1 VEAPIFIGSVELTEP
16 VGGSEPLARPDG
28 ATWTQVR
35 LLVRMQG
42 IPVGYAFLPPALL
55 DAAAVARQIWAQLGA
70 AINARRA
77 DRGLPALFELP
88 VSGIAPAAELVSQL
102 TEFPLV
108 SVVLCTRDRP
118 AGAMVTLRGLAALR
132 YDPFEI
138 VVVDNAPSSDA
149 TEAAVRAEFG
159 ADPRVRY
166 VREPRPGLSVA
177 RNCGVAAAAG
187 QIVAFT
193 DDDVRVDPYWLDGIV
208 RGFRQ
213 GEEVACVTGLIP
225 TAEIDNAA
233 QLYFDQRATWGTG
246 CEGRLFDLTAHR
258 DASPLYPYSA
268 GIYGTGANFALAA
281 TALKELG
288 PFDEALGAG
297 SPCGGGEDL
306 EMFVRVIL
314 AGRTIAY
321 EPSAIVSHV
330 HRADLAQLSRQ
341 MVAYGSGCTAALTAI
356 VLRHPRARLE
366 LASRLVSGVLR
377 IFAIR
382 DRVHGNASLPS
393 GLMRQ
398 EFRGML
404 LGPWR
409 YYRGRRALPRDSQAR
424 RALPRDS
431 QARRGAGLPPAAGSE
446 SASYRAGRRRDS

>member
-1 VEAPIFIGSVELTEP
+1 MEAPIFIGSVELTES
-16 VGGSEPLARPDG
+16 VGGLETPARPDG
-28 ATWTQVR
+28 AAYTQVR

-42 IPVGYAFLPPALL
+42 IPVGYAFLPPAAT
-55 DAAAVARQIWAQLGA
+55 DAAAVARLIWAQLGA

-77 DRGLPALFELP
+77 LAALTELS
-88 VSGIAPAAELVSQL
+88 VLGIEPAAELIPDL

-177 RNCGVAAAAG
+177 RNCGAAAAAG

-258 DASPLYPYSA
+258 DASL
-268 GIYGTGANFALAA
+268 
-281 TALKELG
+281 LG
-288 PFDEALGAG
+288 
-297 SPCGGGEDL
+297 
-306 EMFVRVIL
+306 R
-314 AGRTIAY
+314 
-321 EPSAIVSHV
+321 H
-330 HRADLAQLSRQ
+330 
-341 MVAYGSGCTAALTAI
+341 
-356 VLRHPRARLE
+356 LRHRRE
-366 LASRLVSGVLR
+366 LRPG
-377 IFAIR
+377 
-382 DRVHGNASLPS
+382 
-393 GLMRQ
+393 
-398 EFRGML
+398 RGGAEGTRPL
-404 LGPWR
+404 
-409 YYRGRRALPRDSQAR
+409 
-424 RALPRDS
+424 
-431 QARRGAGLPPAAGSE
+431 RRGA
-446 SASYRAGRRRDS
+446 RRRESLRRRRGPGDVRPGHPGRPHHRV

>member
-1 VEAPIFIGSVELTEP
+1 MEAPILIGSVELTEP
-16 VGGSEPLARPDG
+16 VGGLETPARPDG
-28 ATWTQVR
+28 AAYTQVR

-42 IPVGYAFLPPALL
+42 IPVGYAFLPPTAIE
-55 DAAAVARQIWAQLGA
+55 AAAVARQVWAQLGA
-70 AINARRA
+70 AVNARRA
-77 DRGLPALFELP
+77 DRGLAALTELP
-88 VSGIAPAAELVSQL
+88 VGGIAPAAELVPEL

-208 RGFRQ
+208 RGFGQ

-233 QLYFDQRATWGTG
+233 QLYFDQRATWGAG
-246 CEGRLFDLTAHR
+246 CEKRLFDLTGHR

-314 AGRTIAY
+314 AGRTIRY

-330 HRADLAQLSRQ
+330 HRADLAQLSKQ

-356 VLRHPRARLE
+356 AARHPRARLE
-366 LASRLVSGVLR
+366 LAARLVSGVLR

-404 LGPWR
+404 LGPWL
-409 YYRGRRALPRDSQAR
+409 YYRGRRGVRRYGQERR
-424 RALPRDS
+424 RAPRAG
-431 QARRGAGLPPAAGSE
+431 QGRRGLS
-446 SASYRAGRRRDS
+446 RAGRRDG

>member
-1 VEAPIFIGSVELTEP
+1 MEAPIFIGSVELTES
-16 VGGSEPLARPDG
+16 VGGLELPARPDG
-28 ATWTQVR
+28 AAYTQVR

-42 IPVGYAFLPPALL
+42 IPVGYAFLPPVAL
-55 DAAAVARQIWAQLGA
+55 DAAAVARQVWAQLGA
-70 AINARRA
+70 AVNARRA
-77 DRGLPALFELP
+77 DRGLTALTELP
-88 VSGIAPAAELVSQL
+88 VLGIEPAAELVLEL

-193 DDDVRVDPYWLDGIV
+193 DDDVRVDPYWLEGIV

-233 QLYFDQRATWGTG
+233 QLYFDQRASWGTG

-330 HRADLAQLSRQ
+330 HRADLAQLSKQ

-356 VLRHPRARLE
+356 AARHPRARLE
-366 LASRLVSGVLR
+366 LATRLVSGVLR

-382 DRVHGNASLPS
+382 DRVHGNASLPA

-404 LGPWR
+404 LGPWL
-409 YYRGRRALPRDSQAR
+409 YYRGRRSLP
-424 RALPRDS
+424 
-431 QARRGAGLPPAAGSE
+431 
-446 SASYRAGRRRDS
+446 RAGRRRDG

>member
-1 VEAPIFIGSVELTEP
+1 MQAPIFVGSIELTEP
-16 VGGSEPLARPDG
+16 VRGLDRPAG
-28 ATWTQVR
+28 AAYTQVR

-42 IPVGYAFLPPALL
+42 IPVGYAFLPPITL
-55 DAAAVARQIWAQLGA
+55 DAPAVARQVWAQLGA

-77 DRGLPALFELP
+77 DRGLPALTELP
-88 VSGIAPAAELVSQL
+88 VPGLETAAELVPDL
-102 TEFPLV
+102 AEFPLV

-118 AGAMVTLRGLAALR
+118 AGALVTLRGLAALR

-177 RNCGVAAAAG
+177 RNRGVAAAAG

-193 DDDVRVDPYWLDGIV
+193 DDDVRVDPLWLDGIV
-208 RGFRQ
+208 RGFGRGPGRGFGR

-246 CEGRLFDLTAHR
+246 CEARLFDLTAHR
-258 DASPLYPYSA
+258 DASRLYPYSA

-281 TALKELG
+281 AALKELG

-314 AGRTIAY
+314 SGRTIAY

-330 HRADLAQLSRQ
+330 HRADLAELSKQ

-366 LASRLVSGVLR
+366 VAARLVSGVLR

-404 LGPWR
+404 LGPWL
-409 YYRGRRALPRDSQAR
+409 YYRGRRALPRDQE
-424 RALPRDS
+424 
-431 QARRGAGLPPAAGSE
+431 RRGPA
-446 SASYRAGRRRDS
+446 RAG

>member
-1 VEAPIFIGSVELTEP
+1 MEAPIFIGSVELTES
-16 VGGSEPLARPDG
+16 VGGLETPARPDG
-28 ATWTQVR
+28 AAYTQVR

-42 IPVGYAFLPPALL
+42 IPVGYAFLPPAAT
-55 DAAAVARQIWAQLGA
+55 DAAAVARLIWAQLGA

-77 DRGLPALFELP
+77 DRGLAALTELS
-88 VSGIAPAAELVSQL
+88 VLGIEPAAELIPDL

-177 RNCGVAAAAG
+177 RNCGAAAAAG

-281 TALKELG
+281 AALKELG

-356 VLRHPRARLE
+356 ALRHPRARRE
-366 LASRLVSGVLR
+366 LAVRLVSGVLR
-377 IFAIR
+377 ILAIR
-382 DRVHGNASLPS
+382 DRVHDNPSLPS

-404 LGPWR
+404 LGPWL
-409 YYRGRRALPRDSQAR
+409 YYRGRRKLTGSRAMR
-424 RALPRDS
+424 RATTP
-431 QARRGAGLPPAAGSE
+431 
-446 SASYRAGRRRDS
+446 SADR